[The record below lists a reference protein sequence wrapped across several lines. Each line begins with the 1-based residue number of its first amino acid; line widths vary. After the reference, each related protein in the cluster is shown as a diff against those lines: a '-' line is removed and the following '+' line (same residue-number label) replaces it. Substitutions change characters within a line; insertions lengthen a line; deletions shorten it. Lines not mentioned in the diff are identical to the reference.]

1 MRGAYGYGV
10 MDLLTGDVGL
20 VIFAAVGIVATALS
34 ILQDARAQKARS
46 VAVTEEG
53 PIDLGRAA

>member
-1 MRGAYGYGV
+1 